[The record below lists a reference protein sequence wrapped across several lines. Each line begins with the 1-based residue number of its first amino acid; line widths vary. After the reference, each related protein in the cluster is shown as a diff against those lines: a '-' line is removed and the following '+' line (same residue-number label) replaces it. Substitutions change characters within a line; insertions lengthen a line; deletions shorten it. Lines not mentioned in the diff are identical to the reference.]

1 MLNVVEQKKK
11 FKLDG
16 DFTGYDLNKFTKYF
30 VKVKKNHRANS
41 LSLSY
46 LSINALK
53 RLENIIDDEFTTK
66 LFKASS
72 YRCPFN
78 GFVHKSIIP
87 VAILTD
93 NPIDY
98 IRMYHKTENDKYLP
112 WYTEMA
118 CDPEWNKEDVV
129 NAASYLSG
137 IERALIGP
145 GYTEMFY
152 PSDGS
157 TYTTNIGIELENGD
171 VILFALKE
179 WFNK

>member
-78 GFVHKSIIP
+78 GFCS
-87 VAILTD
+87 
-93 NPIDY
+93 
-98 IRMYHKTENDKYLP
+98 
-112 WYTEMA
+112 
-118 CDPEWNKEDVV
+118 
-129 NAASYLSG
+129 
-137 IERALIGP
+137 
-145 GYTEMFY
+145 
-152 PSDGS
+152 
-157 TYTTNIGIELENGD
+157 
-171 VILFALKE
+171 
-179 WFNK
+179 